1 MNNALRLVCIGLAVF
16 ASQIL
21 GAAQACIV
29 SVDDFSRMDG
39 AVFLDLAGSPT
50 GAIGGGVTVTGSPP
64 MVGWLG
70 LGASANPSG
79 ADPGDGHG
87 WAAGSIVRHRFGDVP
102 VVLDFDIPI
111 AGFGVTFMHFYSPTF
126 QPFNDFRK
134 SIFFHF
140 AHKSQRDVQIVNMA
154 ETRGI
159 QPFLGQW

>member
-79 ADPGDGHG
+79 ADPGDTPSGR
-87 WAAGSIVRHRFGDVP
+87 AAR
-102 VVLDFDIPI
+102 
-111 AGFGVTFMHFYSPTF
+111 
-126 QPFNDFRK
+126 
-134 SIFFHF
+134 
-140 AHKSQRDVQIVNMA
+140 
-154 ETRGI
+154 
-159 QPFLGQW
+159 